1 MYEFWCNYIKPKS
14 DEKAKFCYVDTDGF
28 IIYRKTGNIYKYIA
42 EDVETRF
49 NTSNYELE
57 CNSTDR
63 PLPKRKKKKVFGLM
77 KNYLSGNNITNF
89 FGLKAKTYNYLID
102 DRSEDKKEKGTK
114 MCLIKTKLEFENYKR
129 CLKATQIGIK

>member
-28 IIYRKTGNIYKYIA
+28 LIYRKTGNIYKYIA

-57 CNSTDR
+57 CNSSDR
-63 PLPKRKKKKVFGLM
+63 PLPKRKNKKVFGLM
-77 KNYLSGNNITNF
+77 KNYLSGKQHNKF
-89 FGLKAKTYNYLID
+89 LW
-102 DRSEDKKEKGTK
+102 
-114 MCLIKTKLEFENYKR
+114 IKSKNLQLLNR
-129 CLKATQIGIK
+129 